1 MHPNTYVNKL
11 LFSGTNDGKPT
22 LQLWNIMSE
31 QKIFTFDET
40 LAKAD
45 SGFVSCMSQSPV
57 VDVIVVGFEKG
68 MIMLVNILYN
78 DVLLTLDQS
87 ADGGPVKCV
96 TFSTDTEMQV
106 SLLASIT
113 ESREGGQNIV
123 LWDLNEKKISSTL
136 KKPHSG
142 KQISHI

>member
-1 MHPNTYVNKL
+1 
-11 LFSGTNDGKPT
+11 
-22 LQLWNIMSE
+22 
-31 QKIFTFDET
+31 
-40 LAKAD
+40 
-45 SGFVSCMSQSPV
+45 MSQSPV

-68 MIMLVNILYN
+68 KIMLVNILYN

-106 SLLASIT
+106 SLLASVT
-113 ESREGGQNIV
+113 ESRDGGQNIV

-142 KQISHI
+142 KQISHIQFMPNEPVLISTSDEGNSIKMWLFDKGQALPRLLRQRSGHSD